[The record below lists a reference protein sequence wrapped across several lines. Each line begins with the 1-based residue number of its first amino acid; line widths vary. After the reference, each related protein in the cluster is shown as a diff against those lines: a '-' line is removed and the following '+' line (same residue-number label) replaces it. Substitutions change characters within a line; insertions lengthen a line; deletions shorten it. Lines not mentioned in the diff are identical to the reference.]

1 MNDIKAEAMRAHSE
15 GRLLE
20 AESAYRIL
28 LDKSD
33 DPDAAIN
40 LGALLRS
47 QRRLRKVVHIT
58 TVA

>member
-40 LGALLRS
+40 W
-47 QRRLRKVVHIT
+47 RLAEKPKETPGR
-58 TVA
+58 